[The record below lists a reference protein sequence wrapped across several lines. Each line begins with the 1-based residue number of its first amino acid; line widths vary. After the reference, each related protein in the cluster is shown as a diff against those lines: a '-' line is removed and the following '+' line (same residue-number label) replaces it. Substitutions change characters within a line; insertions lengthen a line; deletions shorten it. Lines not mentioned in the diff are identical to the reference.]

1 MTDQERANNAMN
13 LAFELLENII
23 RELPVTIARQDE
35 LSMYAQQLMDA
46 AYAAGKLH
54 PAGRESNKTQ

>member
-1 MTDQERANNAMN
+1 MTDHEQAVKEMN

-35 LSMYAQQLMDA
+35 LSMYAQQLLDA
-46 AYAAGKLH
+46 AYKAGKT
-54 PAGRESNKTQ
+54 ESAAT